1 MFCQKCGA
9 QIPDGSTFCS
19 SCGQPIPNANMQGQ
33 AVNNNPYGQQGYV
46 QNVPNNYQQGYPMNN
61 PQGYG
66 APNYAAQ
73 QPVYNNYG
81 GAYGQGVAGNP
92 MYVSVANKVKST
104 ETAVNVCWIILG
116 VLQII
121 IALAATN
128 FIYVAIAGIWNIVN
142 AAIFLKNAN
151 DIVAGNP
158 NVVSYFDKRLTGLIV
173 ILVVNLFIGG
183 FIGVILAVIELV
195 NRNYVLNNRMAFEA
209 K

>member
-1 MFCQKCGA
+1 
-9 QIPDGSTFCS
+9 
-19 SCGQPIPNANMQGQ
+19 
-33 AVNNNPYGQQGYV
+33 
-46 QNVPNNYQQGYPMNN
+46 
-61 PQGYG
+61 
-66 APNYAAQ
+66 
-73 QPVYNNYG
+73 
-81 GAYGQGVAGNP
+81 
-92 MYVSVANKVKST
+92 
-104 ETAVNVCWIILG
+104 VCWIILG